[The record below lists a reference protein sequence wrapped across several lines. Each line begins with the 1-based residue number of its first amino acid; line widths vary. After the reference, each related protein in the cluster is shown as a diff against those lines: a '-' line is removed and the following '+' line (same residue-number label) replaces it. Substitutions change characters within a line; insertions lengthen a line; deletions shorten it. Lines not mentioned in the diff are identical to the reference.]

1 MLMGG
6 PTKQDASALEVLC
19 PSSNDGRGGMQG
31 MLLAELLQSRGGPWL
46 RHWASWLWVYGLCA
60 VFPGSM
66 PQTWQHRQALP
77 LGDSGE
83 TLTGLADAQPAAQLL
98 CKQF

>member
-1 MLMGG
+1 MGG

-19 PSSNDGRGGMQG
+19 PSSSDGRGGMQG

-46 RHWASWLWVYGLCA
+46 RRWASWLWVHGLCG
-60 VFPGSM
+60 VFPGSVS
-66 PQTWQHRQALP
+66 QTWQHRQALP
-77 LGDSGE
+77 LRDTGE